1 MLLCKL
7 GLSVA
12 ASVVF
17 VCLFVFVFKIGI
29 LSYLEVRE
37 RIKKVEVRESIR
49 KFPKQFS
56 ILWTRFMRRCTCH
69 AYLSL
74 SLILRCQ

>member
-37 RIKKVEVRESIR
+37 RIKKSRS
-49 KFPKQFS
+49 
-56 ILWTRFMRRCTCH
+56 
-69 AYLSL
+69 
-74 SLILRCQ
+74 